1 MPTRRRA
8 NRPRADEKRT
18 RTFSSLLGIPVPSRL
33 MKFPSESRRFSAIRR
48 ADTAHSPF
56 CNNSPLVSSAGKCA
70 DALPNKEIL
79 LRPTLLAVAV
89 SMGLIA
95 TTLSLP
101 ARANDVLGQ
110 GNKMKHVIL
119 VSVDGLHALD
129 VANYVAAH
137 PDSALA
143 ALSTHGI
150 TYSNARTPANSDSFP
165 GLLALVTG
173 RSPISHGLFYD
184 VSYDRTVFDPTN
196 TTCTGQAGNLMAFDE
211 SVDLYD
217 SLNVSQNVIDPTKL
231 PRHVNEQGKCV
242 PLFPHSAM
250 RSNTIFEVVKN
261 AGGHTAWAD
270 KHPAY
275 DLVNGPSGKGV
286 EDLYTPE
293 ITNVNGLD
301 NTVSVVCTVNNDS
314 LKVAAILNEIPCLR
328 PDRTPGHGQ
337 RVVLGMYFQAV
348 SVGQKLAK
356 DNFDGSCAADTTFTG
371 RPGGYKD
378 GAGTPTDVLAYAL
391 QKTDQALGSMT
402 QAPKA
407 QRIYDSTLF
416 IVSSKHG
423 QSPINP
429 AKVNKP
435 GHFADLV
442 AALPDA
448 NTNPAA
454 IAIAN
459 AANCSTGACG
469 FVQDDDIALIWLQDQ
484 SQTDAVAAYLNA
496 NAAALFIEQLMAG
509 AELKLKFR
517 DPLKD
522 AATPDIL
529 VQPQYGTIYTGSSKK
544 NAEHGGFSFGD
555 TNVGLIVSNPS
566 LSSRVVKTLVAT
578 SQVAASILKALGID
592 PTELEAVR
600 REGTTV
606 LPFLFTGDGGGGQ

>member
-1 MPTRRRA
+1 M
-8 NRPRADEKRT
+8 KQK
-18 RTFSSLLGIPVPSRL
+18 LLTI
-33 MKFPSESRRFSAIRR
+33 
-48 ADTAHSPF
+48 
-56 CNNSPLVSSAGKCA
+56 
-70 DALPNKEIL
+70 ALSI
-79 LRPTLLAVAV
+79 
-89 SMGLIA
+89 GLIGTA
-95 TTLSLP
+95 FSVS
-101 ARANDVLGQ
+101 ARANDQLGG
-110 GNKMKHVIL
+110 GNEIKHVLLI
-119 VSVDGLHALD
+119 SVDGLHALD
-129 VANYVAAH
+129 VSNYVATY
-137 PDSALA
+137 PNSALA
-143 ALSTHGI
+143 ELAGHGV

-165 GLLALVTG
+165 GLLTLVTG
-173 RSPISHGLFYD
+173 GSSISHGLFYD
-184 VSYDRTVFDPTN
+184 VSYNRGIFDPTN
-196 TTCTGQAGNLMAFDE
+196 TTCSGQPGNMQVFDE
-211 SVDLYD
+211 SIDKYSGNLPV
-217 SLNVSQNVIDPTKL
+217 SLNIIDPTAL
-231 PRHVNEQGKCV
+231 PNHLDENGKCV
-242 PLFPHSAM
+242 RLFPHNAM
-250 RSNTIFEVVKN
+250 KSNTIFEVVK
-261 AGGHTAWAD
+261 ADGGHTAWAD

-286 EDLYTPE
+286 DDLYTPE
-293 ITNVNGLD
+293 ITNVGGLD
-301 NTVSVVCTVNNDS
+301 NTVSVVCTVNNDA
-314 LKVAAILNEIPCLR
+314 LKVQGILNETKGLKH
-328 PDRTPGHGQ
+328 DGTPGPG
-337 RVVLGMYFQAV
+337 VPAVFGMNFQEV

-391 QKTDQALGSMT
+391 QKTDQALGSMI
-402 QAPKA
+402 QALKA

-496 NAAALFIEQLMAG
+496 NAAALFIEEVMAG

-592 PTELEAVR
+592 PNELEAVR